1 MGCAL
6 YFESLHNRPFHRRHR
21 GSCGTN
27 PPRPPLTKGQGSPPL
42 RRPPW
47 VTPSPFPVRFQPS
60 GACSWASRVGSCTQA
75 GSPRL
80 TSPEDRGQ
88 APSGGSD
95 VIGRE
100 LRQGVREKRE
110 GGDLCF

>member
-1 MGCAL
+1 MPCILSRSIIG
-6 YFESLHNRPFHRRHR
+6 PFT
-21 GSCGTN
+21 GDTGAPVELI

-100 LRQGVREKRE
+100 LRQGGE
-110 GGDLCF
+110 GEARGRGPLLLT